1 MLEHGIII
9 FQLYIQIYKNYWCI
23 KYIMNKL
30 ILLVFF
36 ISYLSISYLSIYHK
50 KIFSELYG
58 NEYRI

>member
-30 ILLVFF
+30 ILLLLVFIIKRYF
-36 ISYLSISYLSIYHK
+36 PNYMEMNI
-50 KIFSELYG
+50 
-58 NEYRI
+58 EYRIL

>member
-36 ISYLSISYLSIYHK
+36 ISYLSIYHK